1 MKSMRK
7 LLIML
12 LTFLFCMAP
21 VFAYDLVMPREK
33 KINTN
38 TDYAFFFG
46 RAKNGEHLSVNGEHV
61 SLASNGAFAFTVKL
75 KDGENR
81 VALKSNYT
89 TRIYRIYKNPK
100 PEIIKPQ
107 TVEFEPKQMSVLKD
121 KTPLRNTPED
131 FGMNRMSHL
140 FEGTNLIVNGENN
153 GFYRVYL
160 TDKKYGWIAK
170 DAVADSEPPKE
181 APRFITMDSKTYKNA
196 SVNEIVFS
204 EKLPYTIEETSKEII
219 FKVYNP
225 YASENSVYTV
235 TMRKFPKYTYK
246 TMSSG
251 GVYVVKV
258 NALPIPENQNLE
270 GLNIVVDAGHGGSE
284 LGALGCLGDKEKDIN
299 LTIANELKDILT
311 QMGACV
317 FMTRECDGTMELTE
331 RVKFA
336 RENCAN
342 IFVSIHLNSIPDI
355 PMNIHKN
362 RGTSVY
368 YYNPNSEELARSVED
383 AVTSSLGTRKDGVRT
398 ASFAVIRPTDYV
410 GILVETAYMTN
421 PLDSVIYNSESFAR
435 DAANGI
441 AEGILNYINNR
452 CRSK

>member
-7 LLIML
+7 ILIMI
-12 LTFLFCMAP
+12 LTYLFCLAP
-21 VFAYDLVMPREK
+21 VLAYDLVMPRDK
-33 KINTN
+33 RSTVNTE
-38 TDYAFFFG
+38 YAFFFG
-46 RAKNGEHLSVNGEHV
+46 HAKNGEHISVNGEHV
-61 SLASNGAFAFTVKL
+61 PLASNGAFAFTVKL

-81 VALKSNYT
+81 IALKSNYT
-89 TRIYRIYKNPK
+89 TRIYKIFKNPK
-100 PEIIKPQ
+100 AEIIKPQ
-107 TVEFEPKQMSVLKD
+107 TVEFEPKQVSVLRD
-121 KTPLRNTPED
+121 NTPLRSTPED

-160 TDKKYGWIAK
+160 TEKKYGWIAK
-170 DAVADSEPPKE
+170 DSVADSEPPKT
-181 APRFITMDSKTYKNA
+181 APRFITMNSNTFKNA
-196 SVNEIVFS
+196 SVNTIEFS
-204 EKLPYTIEETSKEII
+204 EKLPYTIDETSKEII

-235 TMRKFPKYTYK
+235 TIRKFPKYTYK
-246 TMSSG
+246 TMSAG

-258 NALPIPENQNLE
+258 NALPVPENPNLE

-284 LGALGCLGDKEKDIN
+284 LGAIGCLGDKEKDIN
-299 LTIANELKDILT
+299 LEIANELKDILT

-317 FMTRECDGTMELTE
+317 FMTRECDGTMELAQ
-331 RVKFA
+331 RVEFA

-342 IFVSIHLNSIPDI
+342 IFVSIHLNSISDI

-368 YYNPNSEELARSVED
+368 YYNPNSEALAKSVED

-421 PLDSVIYNSESFAR
+421 PLDSVIYKSESFTR
-435 DAANGI
+435 DAARGI
-441 AEGILNYINNR
+441 ADGILDYVNNK
-452 CRSK
+452 CKN